1 MANAPK
7 KTTTASKPSAS
18 TKTTGTRPVNIE
30 NFTLNQNSGVHHHYH
45 YGSTGSSSDEVNAP
59 QSPAG
64 AIQQPATAKPA
75 AKVEVNPAP
84 AAAVIQ
90 PAAPAPTASTPAAPA
105 AAPVAPAASA
115 AAFAAP
121 PPPAAPPPVNPPA
134 TPATTPTATAVARPN
149 RVISWVLG
157 ITALIFALLALI
169 ALYFYGRDHGWWNI
183 ASLPPANISAAAPPA
198 ATPPPASVNP
208 AQGVPAPTPGNI
220 QLQLSCADKPW
231 QYSATEDTVTARC
244 IDEKSSD
251 NSVQPPA
258 ADEEE
263 SSPPPADP
271 ANVPVPEPKP
281 EIQKV
286 CGCGEVE
293 KPRVYR
299 QPDKPKKKVYR
310 SVETACL
317 MRVQV
322 GGRRTVGVHIGIDG
336 IDGSHFGGDKTDYVS
351 GTKHI
356 SVPCGMVYATSNLE
370 VCFEGTG
377 ESELLRVGSMLAQY
391 RDRYEAA
398 KSRGARTV
406 VLNTETV
413 WWTPG

>member
-1 MANAPK
+1 
-7 KTTTASKPSAS
+7 
-18 TKTTGTRPVNIE
+18 
-30 NFTLNQNSGVHHHYH
+30 
-45 YGSTGSSSDEVNAP
+45 
-59 QSPAG
+59 
-64 AIQQPATAKPA
+64 
-75 AKVEVNPAP
+75 
-84 AAAVIQ
+84 
-90 PAAPAPTASTPAAPA
+90 
-105 AAPVAPAASA
+105 
-115 AAFAAP
+115 
-121 PPPAAPPPVNPPA
+121 
-134 TPATTPTATAVARPN
+134 
-149 RVISWVLG
+149 LG

-310 SVETACL
+310 SVETACAWTDF
-317 MRVQV
+317 QKIV
-322 GGRRTVGVHIGIDG
+322 GGFNRFLVVFHDDDRVADIPKVRHCLD
-336 IDGSHFGGDKTDYVS
+336 
-351 GTKHI
+351 
-356 SVPCGMVYATSNLE
+356 E
-370 VCFEGTG
+370 
-377 ESELLRVGSMLAQY
+377 LRVVTLVEADRRFIEDVQHALERRADLGCEADALRFASRQMA
-391 RDRYEAA
+391 RRYEYKIQRA
-398 KSRGARTV
+398 KIFKKHLVGC
-406 VLNTETV
+406 
-413 WWTPG
+413 